1 MKLKMCSVAIALSAL
16 FAQPFNRAY
25 PIGVTRTNRRIATLM
40 VHTSPLDQAG
50 TGDAGGM
57 NIYVCEAAQNMAAMG
72 VEVDIFTRRT
82 NTEVAAIVEVSPGVR
97 VIQLNV
103 GPVSGV
109 TKEQLPNLI
118 PALAEEF
125 KKALVAT
132 HYDVIHSH
140 YWISGKVA
148 MPVAKELNIPLV
160 HTMHTMARVKNLN
173 LAEGEMPEPM
183 IRVQGETQVVAAAD
197 SLIANTD
204 AEAASLVSLYEACPD
219 NVSVVSPGVNLK
231 VFTAGAGKAAAR
243 EFVGLPKD
251 AHIITFVGRIQPHKG
266 PEVLIRAVAEMVQ
279 HSPHLRPKLVTNII
293 GGASGANQSEVE
305 RLKELTSWL
314 GIDDVVR
321 FAPPVARQDLPQW
334 YRAADL
340 VCVPSYSESFGLVA
354 LEAQACGT
362 PVVATAVGGLRTA
375 VADGISGVLVDG
387 HNPRAWSSVLARLI
401 QEPQRRVLLSMG
413 AVEHASHFGW
423 DATSRGTLDIY
434 DRVLSARVDAAKNIG

>member
-1 MKLKMCSVAIALSAL
+1 MAFTS
-16 FAQPFNRAY
+16 
-25 PIGVTRTNRRIATLM
+25 RRVATLM

-57 NIYVCEAAQNMAAMG
+57 NIYVVEAAQNMAAMG
-72 VEVDIFTRRT
+72 VQVDIFTRRT
-82 NTEVAAIVEVSPGVR
+82 NTEIADVVEVSPGVR
-97 VIQLNV
+97 VIQLSV

-109 TKEQLPNLI
+109 TKEQLPKLI
-118 PALAEEF
+118 PELS
-125 KKALVAT
+125 VAFT
-132 HYDVIHSH
+132 NAMSSDHYDVIHSH

-148 MPVAKELNIPLV
+148 MPVAKELGIPLV

-173 LAEGEMPEPM
+173 LAEGETPEPM

-197 SLIANTD
+197 ALVANTD

-219 NVSVVSPGVNLK
+219 NVLVVSPGVNLK
-231 VFTAGAGKAAAR
+231 VFTPGSGRASAR
-243 EFVGLPKD
+243 EVVGLDKD
-251 AHIITFVGRIQPHKG
+251 AHIISFVGRIQPHKG
-266 PEVLIRAVAEMVQ
+266 PEVLIRAIAEMVS
-279 HSPHLRPKLVTNII
+279 HSPHLRQKLITNII

-305 RLKELTSWL
+305 RLKELVSWL
-314 GIDDVVR
+314 GIADVVR
-321 FAPPVARQDLPQW
+321 FAPPVPREDLPQW
-334 YRAADL
+334 YRASDL

-387 HNPRAWSSVLARLI
+387 HDPRAWSSILARLL

-434 DRVLSARVDAAKNIG
+434 DRVLSARTEQAKNIG

>member
-1 MKLKMCSVAIALSAL
+1 MAFTS
-16 FAQPFNRAY
+16 
-25 PIGVTRTNRRIATLM
+25 RRVATLM

-57 NIYVCEAAQNMAAMG
+57 NIYVVEAAQNMAAQG
-72 VEVDIFTRRT
+72 VQVDIFTRR
-82 NTEVAAIVEVSPGVR
+82 NSAEVADVVEVSPGVR

-109 TKEQLPNLI
+109 TKEQLPKLI
-118 PALAEEF
+118 PDLAAAFKDALGKE
-125 KKALVAT
+125 T
-132 HYDVIHSH
+132 YDVIHSH

-148 MPVAKELNIPLV
+148 MPAAKELDIPLV

-173 LAEGEMPEPM
+173 LAEGEVPEPM

-197 SLIANTD
+197 ALVANTD

-231 VFTAGAGKAAAR
+231 VFTPGAGRMAAR
-243 EFVGLPKD
+243 EVVGQDKD

-266 PEVLIRAVAEMVQ
+266 PEVLIRAIAEMLS
-279 HSPHLRPKLVTNII
+279 HSPNLRTKLITNII

-305 RLKELTSWL
+305 RLRELVSWL
-314 GIDDVVR
+314 GIEDVVR
-321 FAPPVARQDLPQW
+321 FAPPVPRTELPNW
-334 YRAADL
+334 YRASDL

-387 HNPRAWSSVLARLI
+387 HNPRAWSSVLARLL

-434 DRVLSARVDAAKNIG
+434 DRVLSARADKVKNFG

>member
-1 MKLKMCSVAIALSAL
+1 MK
-16 FAQPFNRAY
+16 
-25 PIGVTRTNRRIATLM
+25 RIATLM

-57 NIYVCEAAQNMAAMG
+57 NIYVVEAAQNMAAMG
-72 VEVDIFTRRT
+72 VAVDIFTRRT
-82 NTEVAAIVEVSPGVR
+82 NADVADVVEVAPGVR

-103 GPVSGV
+103 GPIDGV
-109 TKEQLPNLI
+109 TKEKLPSFI
-118 PALAEEF
+118 PELSSVFKNALSEN
-125 KKALVAT
+125 K
-132 HYDVIHSH
+132 YDVIHSH

-148 MPVAKELNIPLV
+148 MPVAKELRIPLV

-173 LAEGEMPEPM
+173 LAEGEVPEPM

-197 SLIANTD
+197 ALVANTD

-231 VFTAGAGKAAAR
+231 VFTPGAGRAASR
-243 EFVGLPKD
+243 KGLGLDPD

-266 PEVLIRAVAEMVQ
+266 PEVLIRSIAELVS
-279 HSPHLRPKLVTNII
+279 HSPHLRTKLITNII

-305 RLKELTSWL
+305 RLKELTTWL
-314 GIDDVVR
+314 GIDDVVS
-321 FAPPVARQDLPQW
+321 FAPPVPREDLPQW

-387 HNPRAWSSVLARLI
+387 HDPRAWSSVLARLI

-413 AVEHASHFGW
+413 AIEHASHFGW

-434 DRVLSARVDAAKNIG
+434 DRVLSARREAQKHIG